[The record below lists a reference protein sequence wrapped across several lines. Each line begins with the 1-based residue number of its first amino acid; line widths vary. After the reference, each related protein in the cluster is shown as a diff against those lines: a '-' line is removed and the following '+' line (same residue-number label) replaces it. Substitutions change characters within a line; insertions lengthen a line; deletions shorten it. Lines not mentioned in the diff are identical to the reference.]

1 MDVEVEGAE
10 AEAEA
15 EQEGE
20 GVGVRPFEFYRLFG
34 PSLDAVDGRTCIFH
48 WGRGARH
55 FLARRER
62 EREEPTDLID

>member
-1 MDVEVEGAE
+1 MEVEVEGAE

-34 PSLDAVDGRTCIFH
+34 RGRRTDMHISLGAGRTPLF
-48 WGRGARH
+48 G
-55 FLARRER
+55 
-62 EREEPTDLID
+62 EEPT